1 MDDIRSRH
9 YKLNAVMLDGELPP
23 KVAKKDAH
31 DIVLEFIRSR
41 PPLKP
46 VSIGGAIRE
55 ISLPNCLLSAVI
67 LLESPAPCAPHRIPP
82 DSNLL
87 PAIRSTLRLNLFS
100 EIEERDCALSF

>member
-9 YKLNAVMLDGELPP
+9 YQLNAVMVEGELPP
-23 KVAKKDAH
+23 KVATKDAH

-55 ISLPNCLLSAVI
+55 ISLPNCLLSADI
-67 LLESPAPCAPHRIPP
+67 LLVTRAARFAFTP
-82 DSNLL
+82 DSIL
-87 PAIRSTLRLNLFS
+87 PAIRST
-100 EIEERDCALSF
+100 